1 MTKSRQDA
9 KVTRLDVRLPNDV
22 HAQIEEIARV
32 NKEPTHHIT
41 GNIILTPTVV
51 KLIKLGI
58 RSISG
63 EYPTLANIL
72 AATGQLSDS
81 LTPRIEAELVH
92 RVTTLEG
99 EIDNL
104 KQLVVGIQD
113 KLSESICADML
124 ADTQS
129 DTLSVNLAD
138 NAFATGADIQSISNT
153 ENKLSEATSNPKGSL
168 TISELVKQLDR
179 SRQAIE
185 QRRDSEAGL
194 TDWGYK
200 AEKIGRNWHYQPI
213 I

>member
-72 AATGQLSDS
+72 AATGQPSDS

-113 KLSESICADML
+113 KLSESI
-124 ADTQS
+124 
-129 DTLSVNLAD
+129 
-138 NAFATGADIQSISNT
+138 
-153 ENKLSEATSNPKGSL
+153 
-168 TISELVKQLDR
+168 
-179 SRQAIE
+179 
-185 QRRDSEAGL
+185 
-194 TDWGYK
+194 
-200 AEKIGRNWHYQPI
+200 
-213 I
+213 